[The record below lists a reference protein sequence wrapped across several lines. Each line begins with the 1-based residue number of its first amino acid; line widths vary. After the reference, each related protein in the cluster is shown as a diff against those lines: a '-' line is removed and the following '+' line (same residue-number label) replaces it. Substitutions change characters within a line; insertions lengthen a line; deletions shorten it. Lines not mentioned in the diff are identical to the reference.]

1 MQVYKCSCNL
11 VVLLCESQIDQNIGR
26 SDLVVELAV
35 HSATQPTLTYGA
47 EETPENNFSVS
58 NTTTSA
64 RASDSE
70 ASAIALVSNVVSD
83 IASSMEENR
92 LNQSIY
98 LFLQRQLVAKRG
110 HLIPLGT
117 NSTHGLSIPCQK
129 MPYFVFL
136 AASFL
141 PTPITSL

>member
-11 VVLLCESQIDQNIGR
+11 VVLLCESQIDQNIGC
-26 SDLVVELAV
+26 SDLVDELAV

-47 EETPENNFSVS
+47 EETPEKFSVS

-83 IASSMEENR
+83 IASSMEEKSAQPVNISFPAT
-92 LNQSIY
+92 SIGGKERSFNTSWY
-98 LFLQRQLVAKRG
+98 QQHPWLEY
-110 HLIPLGT
+110 
-117 NSTHGLSIPCQK
+117 SMSK

-141 PTPITSL
+141 PMPITSL

>member
-1 MQVYKCSCNL
+1 MQAYKCSCNL

-26 SDLVVELAV
+26 CDLVVELAV

-47 EETPENNFSVS
+47 EETPDNFSVS

-110 HLIPLGT
+110 HLIPLGA
-117 NSTHGLSIPCQK
+117 NSTRGLSIPCQK